1 MSIPQKPLEKNQ
13 QYSINKKNIFKI
25 FSSTNKVESNKKDIP
40 HSPLFSIIKSE
51 KNKFE
56 RTKKKIFF
64 KSEKINTIIKNGKES
79 PNANKKIIKFNVTN
93 NIDGNDLISYY
104 GKNLIG
110 KWKNDEHQ
118 RFIEGVKKYGNDWSL
133 VQKYVRTRT
142 IIQIRSH
149 AQKFMK
155 KLKKLKIFE
164 TNNYDFSKSSL
175 KIVHKIIKNLS
186 NKKYNQIL
194 KLSKPLFN
202 ISEIKENKIELNKQK
217 EKFEENKFNN
227 DIEFYFN
234 ENNNNKLYGDIR
246 NYNDYLTYKDRE
258 YISFYDCF
266 NFENNNE
273 YISNYDYN
281 NFEFGNLIVSDILNN
296 QRENFSFE
304 LNDSNNLNNNY

>member
-25 FSSTNKVESNKKDIP
+25 FSSTNKVESYKKDIRQ
-40 HSPLFSIIKSE
+40 SQLFSIIKSE

-79 PNANKKIIKFNVTN
+79 PNANKKIKFNVTN

-155 KLKKLKIFE
+155 KLKKLKILE

-202 ISEIKENKIELNKQK
+202 INEI
-217 EKFEENKFNN
+217 
-227 DIEFYFN
+227 
-234 ENNNNKLYGDIR
+234 
-246 NYNDYLTYKDRE
+246 
-258 YISFYDCF
+258 S
-266 NFENNNE
+266 
-273 YISNYDYN
+273 
-281 NFEFGNLIVSDILNN
+281 
-296 QRENFSFE
+296 
-304 LNDSNNLNNNY
+304 